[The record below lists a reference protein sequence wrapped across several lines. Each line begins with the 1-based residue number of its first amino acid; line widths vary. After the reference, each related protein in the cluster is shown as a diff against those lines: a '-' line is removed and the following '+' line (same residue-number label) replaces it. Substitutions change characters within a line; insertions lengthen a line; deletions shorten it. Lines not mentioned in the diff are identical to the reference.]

1 MQKTIL
7 LFAAAFALVFIGSLS
22 ASAQAKKNGKDIFG
36 YFYFKGSVSKDFSNI
51 REIHL
56 AGDFGAKEKP
66 PFYGLIRLKAQSA
79 KDFPILKPTGAGKN
93 ISFTTKAVG
102 GVSYQFTG
110 AFTRLDLEE
119 KQIPESQVVLKGKL
133 TKLKNGKQ
141 IAEQDASFTY
151 FPGT

>member
-7 LFAAAFALVFIGSLS
+7 LFAAVIALIFA
-22 ASAQAKKNGKDIFG
+22 ASFPATAQAKKNGKDIFG
-36 YFYFKGSVSKDFSNI
+36 YFYFKGKTEKDFANI

-66 PFYGLIRLKAQSA
+66 PFYGLIRLKAQRA
-79 KDFPILKPTGAGKN
+79 KDFQILKPTGTGKN
-93 ISFTTKAVG
+93 ISFTTTAVS
-102 GVSYQFTG
+102 GVSYKFTG
-110 AFTRLDLEE
+110 VFTRLDLEQ
-119 KQIPESQVVLKGKL
+119 KQIPEGEVVLKGKL
-133 TKLKNGKQ
+133 TKLKNGRQ